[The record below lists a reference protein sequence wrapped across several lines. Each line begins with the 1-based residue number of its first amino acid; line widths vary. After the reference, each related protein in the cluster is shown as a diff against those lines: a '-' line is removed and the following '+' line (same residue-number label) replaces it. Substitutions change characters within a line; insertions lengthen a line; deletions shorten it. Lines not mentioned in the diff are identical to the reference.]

1 MANAFW
7 DKEEVV
13 AEIDKNDRGEK
24 IIIKNCEKRGKKYV
38 DVRTY
43 YIDKVGELAPGKGI
57 AIPDDLADEVAQAIL
72 NSGTRA

>member
-1 MANAFW
+1 MADAFW

-43 YIDKVGELAPGKGI
+43 YLKDGELSPGKGI